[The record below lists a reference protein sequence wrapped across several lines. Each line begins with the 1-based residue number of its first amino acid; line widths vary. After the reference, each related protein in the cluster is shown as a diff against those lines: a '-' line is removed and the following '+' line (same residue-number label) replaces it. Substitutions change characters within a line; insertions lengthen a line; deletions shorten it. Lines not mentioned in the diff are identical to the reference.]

1 MKNKKIITAV
11 VTIIVIALIL
21 ILGYFAMLKVEQ
33 NKVASTIEETFT
45 NLKSSENNDQK
56 EELLEEIKNNTEEEN
71 GTEDSI
77 DYTVLFNKL
86 DYSIIENKANFKE
99 ADVVIDITNK
109 DMKQILGNY
118 LVKIFQLAF
127 SNAFTNTYSDEQ
139 MNEELANYLKE
150 QMESEEI
157 DSITTQIT
165 LKMEKQDGKWII
177 KEESKEE
184 FVNAVLPGFL
194 DTINEINSSVN
205 ENVE

>member
-21 ILGYFAMLKVEQ
+21 TFGYFAMLKVEQ

-56 EELLEEIKNNTEEEN
+56 EEVLEEIKNNTEEEN

-150 QMESEEI
+150 QMESEKI